1 MTATMTPFIPTLR
14 GNAGKASRIR
24 GEGKIKGKLK
34 GEFFFAQFGPIC
46 MPVSLFCAARD
57 KFSAVGFFFGPK
69 KKIGTVQSLLTRREC
84 QGDPSRCTI
93 FF

>member
-34 GEFFFAQFGPIC
+34 GEFFFR
-46 MPVSLFCAARD
+46 PVRPYLHAGVSFLR
-57 KFSAVGFFFGPK
+57 GE
-69 KKIGTVQSLLTRREC
+69 R
-84 QGDPSRCTI
+84 
-93 FF
+93 